1 MVLVARTTG
10 DQSQLVGALAAV
22 VHKVD
27 REITIGPVRTLDEVV
42 SEAVARPQFRTALFS
57 TLAGL
62 ALILAVVGLYGV
74 ATYTVIERTREIGV
88 RMALGAGRWQVV
100 GMIVREGLWLAG
112 AGVAVGLC
120 GAFVLTRTLSGFLYG
135 VTARDTASFLL
146 AAAAL
151 VLTTAVASYVAA
163 RRAARVDPLVA
174 LRAE

>member
-1 MVLVARTTG
+1 M
-10 DQSQLVGALAAV
+10 
-22 VHKVD
+22 
-27 REITIGPVRTLDEVV
+27 
-42 SEAVARPQFRTALFS
+42 SEAVARPKFRTALFS

-74 ATYTVIERTREIGV
+74 ATYTVTERTREIGV

-112 AGVAVGLC
+112 AGVAVGVC
-120 GAFVLTRTLSGFLYG
+120 GAFLLTRSLSGFLYG

-151 VLTTAVASYVAA
+151 VLTTAAATCLAA
-163 RRAARVDPLVA
+163 RRATRVDPLVA